1 MRNHCLLW
9 GEFPNSSVLNWG
21 LIFPVPGFHMKVH
34 STPCAPFQLSI
45 NRGSEFPHGFTKL
58 VRQSHSFL
66 QENRALISASSQGA
80 AATKRSKAHL
90 SFPPLLSLRQAQT
103 NSDRF
108 PRDKERAQQ
117 TTSWFNS
124 NSSVSYIPVTVQ
136 NANHDKPAQSTGI
149 IYCSIVHPR
158 SEGENK
164 QGGKSSASRTRW
176 AAMAPRHSINK
187 LHPLTLPFFL
197 HPAILQAMV
206 SLNLQFL
213 SCRRTQST
221 GTLYSKCNGVADDRR
236 AATRTALLHSHP
248 GNCSHTT
255 NWEL

>member
-1 MRNHCLLW
+1 MFRKTRRVLNQLLLNIIYYAYHIPTYSCDRTSIVHYTPAPNSSNSNVSMRNHRLLW

-90 SFPPLLSLRQAQT
+90 SLPPLLSLGQAQT

-108 PRDKERAQQ
+108 PRD
-117 TTSWFNS
+117 
-124 NSSVSYIPVTVQ
+124 
-136 NANHDKPAQSTGI
+136 
-149 IYCSIVHPR
+149 
-158 SEGENK
+158 
-164 QGGKSSASRTRW
+164 
-176 AAMAPRHSINK
+176 
-187 LHPLTLPFFL
+187 
-197 HPAILQAMV
+197 
-206 SLNLQFL
+206 
-213 SCRRTQST
+213 
-221 GTLYSKCNGVADDRR
+221 
-236 AATRTALLHSHP
+236 
-248 GNCSHTT
+248 
-255 NWEL
+255 